1 MAIRVRVLIKNPNTN
16 IQIETSA
23 LVNSGYETHM
33 PEIHIPLPLVRRLG
47 FSIEEF
53 SIGTITLCGQIEI
66 PTRILGVV
74 SVKVKVQNKETTWV
88 NAIATSIGRE
98 NEVLLSDKLTDAL
111 GISPIKVGEGLW
123 RLFDDSPNIVRR
135 SVRPEYWE

>member
-1 MAIRVRVLIKNPNTN
+1 VNLIAIRVLIKNPNTN

-33 PEIHIPLPLVRRLG
+33 PEIYIPLPLVRRLG

-66 PTRILGVV
+66 PTRIPGVV
-74 SVKVKVQNKETTWV
+74 SVKVKVQNKE
-88 NAIATSIGRE
+88 
-98 NEVLLSDKLTDAL
+98 
-111 GISPIKVGEGLW
+111 
-123 RLFDDSPNIVRR
+123 R
-135 SVRPEYWE
+135 SYFSVV

>member
-1 MAIRVRVLIKNPNTN
+1 MAIRVKVLIKNPRTN

-23 LVNSGYETHM
+23 LVNSGYETQM
-33 PEIHIPLPLVRRLG
+33 PEIHIPLTLARKLG
-47 FSIEEF
+47 FDVEKS

-74 SVKVKVQNKETTWV
+74 HVKVIVQDKETNWV

-98 NEVLLSDKLTDAL
+98 SEVLLSDKLTDAL

-123 RLFDDSPNIVRR
+123 RLFNDPPNVIRR
-135 SVRPEYWE
+135 SVEPEYWE